1 MSNSVCNSPARSI
14 GKGDS
19 YSESEN
25 ESESV
30 DLITEVP
37 GSPDQT
43 IVDGWLKFRDHKKW
57 KQRWG
62 VVTKL
67 SPAAGK
73 CAALR
78 IFPR

>member
-73 CAALR
+73 RETLN
-78 IFPR
+78 